1 MIIQYIANACFLIR
15 LASGKLLLTDPWFE
29 GPCQQT
35 WWNFPPPPKT
45 LVERV
50 RASAPDWIYISHLH
64 HDHLH
69 AESLAGFDRETPV
82 LIGKMNT
89 PNLRGAIARLGFKRI
104 IEQPFETEFEIEGAG
119 CKGVLFRD
127 FHATT
132 AGDDSLLDYDLDT
145 SLYLMDGDGA
155 RVFNAV
161 DNTILAADA
170 EQIRRRWGAP
180 DVAML
185 PYASASIFPMGMSD
199 YDDARKAAAR
209 DEIGGR
215 AAARFASVAG
225 ALGAPVVIPAG
236 GEYVLG
242 GPAAA
247 QSRFLPQPLEADLAR
262 SLGDIGH
269 ADIGLAKLYPGD
281 RLDTAAADH
290 IARNPDAGF
299 RDFTHDER
307 ADYALSLAD
316 KPPAYS
322 QIDLGEFEPDWGRL
336 LGRCA
341 KLFEARR
348 QKIGYAPATDL
359 SFQVVRYGTHEP
371 LFRYVVRMDDGSAG
385 FEAAIPDAAATE
397 RTSVA
402 YRLDDR
408 LLFCLITG
416 LLNWNAMEAS
426 GLLGLSRRPDVY
438 DPDLHRALVHFT
450 LLS

>member
-15 LASGKLLLTDPWFE
+15 LASGQVLLTDPWFE

-35 WWNFPPPPKT
+35 WWNFPPPSKA
-45 LVERV
+45 LVDQV
-50 RASAPDWIYISHLH
+50 RAAAPDWIYISHLH

-69 AESLAGFDRETPV
+69 AESLTGFDRDTPV
-82 LIGKMNT
+82 LIGRMNT
-89 PNLRGAIARLGFKRI
+89 PNLRGAIARLGFNRVV
-104 IEQPFETEFEIEGAG
+104 EQPFETIFEIAGAG
-119 CKGVLFRD
+119 CRAILFRD

-132 AGDDSLLDYDLDT
+132 SGDDSLVDYDLDT
-145 SLYLMDGDGA
+145 SIYLMDGDGA

-170 EQIRRRWGAP
+170 ADIRHRWGAP
-180 DVAML
+180 HVAML

-199 YDDARKAAAR
+199 YDDARKSAAR
-209 DEIGGR
+209 TEVSAR
-215 AAARFASVAG
+215 AAARFSGVAD

-242 GPAAA
+242 GPVAA
-247 QSRFLPQPLEADLAR
+247 QSRFLPQPLEADLVR
-262 SLGDIGH
+262 SLDHIGR
-269 ADIGLAKLYPGD
+269 ADIKIAKLYPGD
-281 RLDTAAADH
+281 RLDTATPDQVEQ
-290 IARNPDAGF
+290 NPDAMF

-307 ADYALSLAD
+307 AAYGLSLSD
-316 KPPAYS
+316 KRPAYS
-322 QIDLGEFEPDWGRL
+322 QIDLGVFEPDWGRL

-341 KLFEARR
+341 ALFHARR
-348 QKIGYAPATDL
+348 RKMGYAPATDL
-359 SFQVVRYGTHEP
+359 SFQVVDHDTRAP
-371 LFRYVVRMDDGSAG
+371 LFRYVVRMDEDLAG
-385 FEAAIPDAAATE
+385 FDLATPDGVGVE
-397 RTSVA
+397 RANIA
-402 YRLDDR
+402 YTLDDR

-438 DPDLHRALVHFT
+438 DPDLHRILVHFT